1 LLALLNGKAG
11 GQITGADLSR
21 VEDPILGILTGTYT
35 PQQQTGPNLADLSY
49 QYRPTWESLQ
59 NDEFYDENSL
69 EMRIASTLANGVP
82 LMEVKKQIPQFLQA
96 EGLPFGPN
104 DTTTQELINFAS
116 KLDSENHAYNVAV
129 TKANTD
135 KNDNSWWAKAGISD
149 PSLRADPAAILN
161 PQLERLAKMYK
172 PLTDP
177 STTGGYRGSG
187 GNYIP
192 GTKLDIDQERI
203 DLRREKADAVKA
215 AEEKLQQKG
224 LPYEAGGV
232 PGFSDLFV
240 GALRRSN
247 QDRTSGTMGG
257 IFDYLTGQ
265 SLTKGFGNVAG
276 DMVRRTATNIF
287 RPNEEKALEKKY
299 LQETEQNVGAD
310 DDSRERAR
318 MLVRREAMGGKSGAS
333 KIPVRAAKLNKE
345 AEDKMLRVAA
355 ILKERADREAASMP
369 TPAQSDIMNRILSI
383 AMAER
388 LKR

>member
-1 LLALLNGKAG
+1 VDYQQLLMLLALLNGKAG
-11 GQITGADLSR
+11 GQITSADLSR

-96 EGLPFGPN
+96 ENLPFGPN

-172 PLTDP
+172 PLVDTNR
-177 STTGGYRGSG
+177 TGGYMGSG
-187 GNYIP
+187 GRYIE
-192 GTKLDIDQERI
+192 GTAGPNPETER
-203 DLRREKADAVKA
+203 RNKNQAQADARNA
-215 AEEKLQQKG
+215 AEMFLRNRPFWQQRTNERGKRAEES
-224 LPYEAGGV
+224 YVQRKVIEA
-232 PGFSDLFV
+232 
-240 GALRRSN
+240 
-247 QDRTSGTMGG
+247 T
-257 IFDYLTGQ
+257 
-265 SLTKGFGNVAG
+265 
-276 DMVRRTATNIF
+276 
-287 RPNEEKALEKKY
+287 
-299 LQETEQNVGAD
+299 ET
-310 DDSRERAR
+310 DDSRERNR

-345 AEDKMLRVAA
+345 AEDEMLRVAA

-369 TPAQSDIMNRILSI
+369 TPAQSDIMNRIFSI